1 MSGRGLA
8 RVVLATLLGV
18 VPGGEARAETATSEA
33 RAVVDRVAVRFYA
46 PETGG
51 AVAPRFITER
61 VLAFEARVAAMTDEA
76 TRNADDDRARRVRS
90 TLERHIVEEILATL
104 SESATQAPGEDT
116 RLVREVRADIEQ
128 RSGKENAVWIAAE
141 EEGLAPE
148 EVDAFFL
155 RRARAAQYLDRS
167 VTRFLH
173 PSDEQLREVFRM
185 GQHPFRDKPFEDIRG
200 PLARWFIFERLVA
213 LESAFLQTARSRV
226 TIVTVP
232 R

>member
-1 MSGRGLA
+1 
-8 RVVLATLLGV
+8 
-18 VPGGEARAETATSEA
+18 
-33 RAVVDRVAVRFYA
+33 VAVRFYA

-61 VLAFEARVAAMTDEA
+61 VLAFEARVATMTDEA
-76 TRNADDDRARRVRS
+76 TRTGEEDRTRRVRS
-90 TLERHIVEEILATL
+90 TLERHVVEEILATL
-104 SESATQAPGEDT
+104 NDSAKQTPGEDT
-116 RLVREVRADIEQ
+116 RLARDVRADIEQ
-128 RSGKENAVWIAAE
+128 RSGKENAIWIAAE
-141 EEGLAPE
+141 EEGLGPE

-167 VTRFLH
+167 VTRFLR

-185 GQHPFRDKPFEDIRG
+185 GQHPFRDKPFEDVRG
-200 PLARWFIFERLVA
+200 PLARWFVFERLVA
-213 LESAFLQTARSRV
+213 LESSFLQTARSRV